1 VLTEVASTALQTT
14 LFVMPAATF
23 LVLNIA
29 IKLMALGV
37 CSWYISRLV
46 TTPLKKITIAANKL
60 GPNLTT
66 PSLTETGV
74 FELDQATRAF
84 NAMQLRIAN
93 YVAERIEVLA
103 AISHDLQTPITRMQL
118 RCELLDD
125 EADRLKFLQD
135 LDVMKDLVREGV
147 TYART
152 LHGIT
157 ESPRRVDVDALLDSI
172 IADYCDSG
180 HNVVRT
186 GTLGRMLVIRPNAV
200 RRILMNLIDN
210 ALKFGTIV
218 SVETQVKSNEFVLS
232 IKDNGPGIPSN
243 QLEAVFKPFYQVEP
257 SPKPHASGTGLGL
270 AIAYQLAV
278 AMEANLHLRNR
289 SPQGLEARLTL
300 SIASHEPKYSDLATT
315 RNIENIT
322 L

>member
-1 VLTEVASTALQTT
+1 MLIKRKSLASVVLALLAVVAVLTEAAATALQAT

-46 TTPLKKITIAANKL
+46 TTPLKKITTAANKL

-66 PSLTETGV
+66 PSLTEDGV

-157 ESPRRVDVDALLDSI
+157 ESPRRVDVDALLDSKHCRLLRFRSKRCTHR
-172 IADYCDSG
+172 DY
-180 HNVVRT
+180 RQ
-186 GTLGRMLVIRPNAV
+186 NA
-200 RRILMNLIDN
+200 
-210 ALKFGTIV
+210 GY
-218 SVETQVKSNEFVLS
+218 
-232 IKDNGPGIPSN
+232 PP
-243 QLEAVFKPFYQVEP
+243 
-257 SPKPHASGTGLGL
+257 
-270 AIAYQLAV
+270 
-278 AMEANLHLRNR
+278 
-289 SPQGLEARLTL
+289 
-300 SIASHEPKYSDLATT
+300 
-315 RNIENIT
+315 
-322 L
+322 